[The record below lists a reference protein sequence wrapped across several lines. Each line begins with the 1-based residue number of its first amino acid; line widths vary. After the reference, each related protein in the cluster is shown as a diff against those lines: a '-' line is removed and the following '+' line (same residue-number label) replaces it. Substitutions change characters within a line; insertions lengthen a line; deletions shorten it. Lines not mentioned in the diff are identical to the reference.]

1 MKNIIFSLL
10 LACIF
15 AGQCF
20 AYVLMTPAAM
30 GTDNIA
36 VQIFSSSTPIKLA
49 DSKMSMYGPKMIYGL
64 TDDWDLIAKLGN
76 VTTNLS
82 GSDSGATDIGIAGK
96 YTIPT
101 SKFKRPADV
110 DLAAVIGYDL
120 ISGKDIDW
128 TMINVGL
135 IGSKTLK
142 TNLDVYAAFYYMM
155 NNNKFT
161 GGRSEN
167 SNNSLWGL
175 GAKYQFNKKFSG
187 LMEIMNYTMSGDS
200 YQTFS
205 FAVQYEM

>member
-1 MKNIIFSLL
+1 
-10 LACIF
+10 
-15 AGQCF
+15 
-20 AYVLMTPAAM
+20 MTPAAM

-49 DSKMSMYGPKMIYGL
+49 DSKMLMYGPKMIYGL

-82 GSDSGATDIGIAGK
+82 GNDSSATDIGIAGK
-96 YTIPT
+96 YTIPR
-101 SKFKRPADV
+101 SKFKTPADV

-128 TMINVGL
+128 TMTSVGL

-142 TNLDVYAAFYYMM
+142 TNLDVYAALYYMM

-187 LMEIMNYTMSGDS
+187 LMEIMNYLMSGDA

-205 FAVQYEM
+205 FAVQYEMQ